1 MRETVIFLYV
11 FSGAGVKKFFSNEV
25 GGHTFSRVPPTES
38 KGRVHTSSVTVAILE
53 ESNYKEINLY
63 PDEYR
68 LETTRGSGNGGQH
81 KNTTDS
87 CVIVTHYATKIKV
100 VRDGRN
106 QYQNKDEA
114 IKELNRRV
122 NEFYRTG
129 VIGEEV
135 EGRRKQIGSGS
146 RGEKRRTYTFK
157 SDLIVDH
164 VTGKRTSLKQVFKGN
179 LKLLHI

>member
-1 MRETVIFLYV
+1 M
-11 FSGAGVKKFFSNEV
+11 
-25 GGHTFSRVPPTES
+25 
-38 KGRVHTSSVTVAILE
+38 
-53 ESNYKEINLY
+53 
-63 PDEYR
+63 
-68 LETTRGSGNGGQH
+68 ETTRGSGNGGQH